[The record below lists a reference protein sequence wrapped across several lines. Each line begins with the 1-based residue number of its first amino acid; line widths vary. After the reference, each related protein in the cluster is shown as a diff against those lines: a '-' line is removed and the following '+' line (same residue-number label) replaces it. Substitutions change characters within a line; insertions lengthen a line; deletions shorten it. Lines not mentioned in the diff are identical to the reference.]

1 MVENNNVVLPL
12 DEAKKLLI
20 EKRESDHF
28 VEETFRGLYYKDEEN
43 RLIDVLRT
51 NIAAIRDQYKKA
63 IAMTALIRAC
73 TKKRPRG
80 IFTYT
85 GDRYNDGRK
94 DLQKSLESNFWKQW
108 KVLIMQFL
116 IMVVKINLNIAMQ
129 WK

>member
-1 MVENNNVVLPL
+1 M
-12 DEAKKLLI
+12 KK
-20 EKRESDHF
+20 ESDHF

-43 RLIDVLRT
+43 RLIDILRT

-94 DLQKSLESNFWKQW
+94 DLQKS
-108 KVLIMQFL
+108 
-116 IMVVKINLNIAMQ
+116 
-129 WK
+129 

>member
-1 MVENNNVVLPL
+1 M
-12 DEAKKLLI
+12 
-20 EKRESDHF
+20 
-28 VEETFRGLYYKDEEN
+28 
-43 RLIDVLRT
+43 RT

-94 DLQKSLESNFWKQW
+94 DLQKSLEQQFWKQW

>member
-1 MVENNNVVLPL
+1 M
-12 DEAKKLLI
+12 
-20 EKRESDHF
+20 
-28 VEETFRGLYYKDEEN
+28 
-43 RLIDVLRT
+43 RT

-94 DLQKSLESNFWKQW
+94 DLQKLLELPFIDADNREQLERILELDNEETIQVNFTSLSES
-108 KVLIMQFL
+108 VLEKLYEQRNEFTGPVPKL
-116 IMVVKINLNIAMQ
+116 
-129 WK
+129 

>member
-1 MVENNNVVLPL
+1 M
-12 DEAKKLLI
+12 
-20 EKRESDHF
+20 
-28 VEETFRGLYYKDEEN
+28 
-43 RLIDVLRT
+43 RT

-94 DLQKSLESNFWKQW
+94 DLQKSLEQQFWKQW
-108 KVLIMQFL
+108 KVSIMQFL
-116 IMVVKINLNIAMQ
+116 IMVVKINLNMEMQ

>member
-1 MVENNNVVLPL
+1 MYKRQVLPL

-28 VEETFRGLYYKDEEN
+28 VEEIFRGLYYKDEEN

-85 GDRYNDGRK
+85 GDRYNDCLLYTSPKFQYLYNGTK
-94 DLQKSLESNFWKQW
+94 NQYIDS
-108 KVLIMQFL
+108 
-116 IMVVKINLNIAMQ
+116 
-129 WK
+129 

>member
-1 MVENNNVVLPL
+1 M
-12 DEAKKLLI
+12 
-20 EKRESDHF
+20 
-28 VEETFRGLYYKDEEN
+28 
-43 RLIDVLRT
+43 RT

-94 DLQKSLESNFWKQW
+94 DLQKSLEQQFWKRW
-108 KVLIMQFL
+108 KVSIMQFS
-116 IMVVKINLNIAMQ
+116 ITVVKINLNMATQ

>member
-1 MVENNNVVLPL
+1 M
-12 DEAKKLLI
+12 
-20 EKRESDHF
+20 
-28 VEETFRGLYYKDEEN
+28 
-43 RLIDVLRT
+43 RT

-94 DLQKSLESNFWKQW
+94 DLQKSLETAIFGSSGKYQ
-108 KVLIMQFL
+108 IMQFL
-116 IMVVKINLNIAMQ
+116 IMVVKINLNMEMQ